1 MYEIQIYG
9 FFMADLC
16 LFARIFLC
24 IKNDMVGTPNP
35 CLFNEIC
42 IMVNVFYKVLQI
54 KIHKRMVGN
63 TL

>member
-1 MYEIQIYG
+1 
-9 FFMADLC
+9 MADLC

-24 IKNDMVGTPNP
+24 IKNVMVGTPNQ

-54 KIHKRMVGN
+54 KIHKWMVGN